1 MHFLRITALSRTP
14 SHFKVYGGVS
24 QGKLGMHHRRT
35 AHDTEIRRG
44 LITSFHHSMASLP
57 DSWWRVFAFYPSS
70 SPLGSFLLNEG
81 FMIARF
87 GLYKDQAFLSFL
99 SIPKFPTAMRT
110 SGAPIIGLNRDPGL
124 DWYGGAPKTE
134 EELFKVKAAVLNEAR
149 QLVTTGVSINLG
161 ARGMGTI
168 NFQLL
173 SVHDISIN
181 TMMRM
186 QNPSIY
192 GRKTAIVVI
201 DLMPSAVHAN
211 AY

>member
-1 MHFLRITALSRTP
+1 
-14 SHFKVYGGVS
+14 
-24 QGKLGMHHRRT
+24 
-35 AHDTEIRRG
+35 
-44 LITSFHHSMASLP
+44 
-57 DSWWRVFAFYPSS
+57 
-70 SPLGSFLLNEG
+70 
-81 FMIARF
+81 
-87 GLYKDQAFLSFL
+87 
-99 SIPKFPTAMRT
+99 
-110 SGAPIIGLNRDPGL
+110 
-124 DWYGGAPKTE
+124 
-134 EELFKVKAAVLNEAR
+134 
-149 QLVTTGVSINLG
+149 LVTTGVSINLG